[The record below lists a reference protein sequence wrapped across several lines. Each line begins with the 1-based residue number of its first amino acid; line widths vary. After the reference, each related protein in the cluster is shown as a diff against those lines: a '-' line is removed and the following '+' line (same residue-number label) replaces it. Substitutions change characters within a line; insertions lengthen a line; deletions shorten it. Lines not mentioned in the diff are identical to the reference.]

1 VTDYGIFI
9 EIENGVEG
17 LCHKDMLTWSQKQ
30 NSKPG
35 NLYARSQSVDCQIL
49 EIDHEKRRL
58 SLGIKQLT
66 PNPLQKFNENNP
78 IGKILEVEITNIKDG
93 ILFCNLDEEIDGA
106 IFSKDLTWD
115 GDPKDEIKKF
125 KIGDSIKAKIMSNDN
140 EKVALSIR
148 EVNGNPYDELKEK
161 NKGDVVTCNVI
172 ETGDFGVKVRVGD
185 MGPVTIIK
193 KSELALRKSDARPD
207 RWAKNDKLDA
217 SITNIDLAN
226 YKLSLSIRVMEEEI
240 EREALEKY
248 GSKDSG
254 ASLGAILGKALGRDK
269 KEE

>member
-1 VTDYGIFI
+1 MSD
-9 EIENGVEG
+9 
-17 LCHKDMLTWSQKQ
+17 
-30 NSKPG
+30 
-35 NLYARSQSVDCQIL
+35 L

-66 PNPLQKFNENNP
+66 TNPWQKFNEANP
-78 IGKILEVEITNIKDG
+78 VGKILDTEIVNIKDG
-93 ILFCNLDEEIDGA
+93 ILFCNLDGEIDGA

-115 GDPKDEIKKF
+115 GDPKEEIKKF
-125 KIGDSIKAKIMSNDN
+125 KVGSAVKAKIISNDN
-140 EKVALSIR
+140 EKIALSIR
-148 EVNGNPYDELKEK
+148 EVDGNPYDEIKDK
-161 NKGDVVTCNVI
+161 NKGDIVTCNVI

-185 MGPVTIIK
+185 KGPVTNIK
-193 KSELALRKSDARPD
+193 KSELALRKADARPE

-217 SITNIDLAN
+217 TITSIDLSN

-240 EREALEKY
+240 EREAMEKY